1 MLGPWDWKPS
11 SGRMMMA
18 LSKGW
23 KAIAPSGGCSVC
35 DVRDVAAATIAALG
49 KDVLSGREFIL
60 GGENMTYLQLWA
72 DMARRFG
79 RRAPVMRAGPIQRWV
94 AATAGDLMGRIFDEP
109 EFNSAAVKMSAQYH
123 WYDSS
128 RAEREL
134 DYQARSVQQTLDDA
148 AEWVR
153 AKHM

>member
-1 MLGPWDWKPS
+1 M
-11 SGRMMMA
+11 
-18 LSKGW
+18 
-23 KAIAPSGGCSVC
+23 C

-49 KDVLSGREFIL
+49 KDVLNGREFIL

-79 RRAPVMRAGPIQRWV
+79 RRAPLMRAGPMQRWV

-148 AEWVR
+148 AAWVR